1 MDQEGRIYSAEDQ
14 AKAKIVCIDC
24 SNQNQRSTLVGA
36 EAISRAGNFTF
47 EQFVI
52 RIQPGT
58 SAMVRVEFTDFEQ
71 TGTPIQF
78 LDDFPKFK
86 INAR

>member
-1 MDQEGRIYSAEDQ
+1 
-14 AKAKIVCIDC
+14 
-24 SNQNQRSTLVGA
+24 
-36 EAISRAGNFTF
+36 
-47 EQFVI
+47 
-52 RIQPGT
+52 
-58 SAMVRVEFTDFEQ
+58 MVRVEFTDFEQ